1 MQLGIF
7 LKTFD
12 RPTLEEALDAVEAHE
27 FECVQ
32 FNMESAGLPTVPGQ
46 LDHALCEQIR
56 EAMADRNIR
65 MAALSGTYN
74 MIHPDPEE
82 RRTGMES
89 LRGVAA
95 SCGPLGASVVTLC
108 SGTRDPDYMWRHH
121 PDNES
126 PEAWQDLV
134 AAMTEAAQIAGQH
147 NLTFGFEPE
156 MANVVNSA
164 QKARRLLDEVG
175 SPHLKVVLDGAN
187 LLPTPDPTRVRESLD
202 EAFDLLGKDIA
213 LAHAKDLGPDGFCAA
228 GQGILDYDHYVSLL
242 RSVGYD
248 GALVL
253 HSLDEDQVPTCREF
267 LKEKLEHAG

>member
-7 LKTFD
+7 LKTFA
-12 RPTLEEALDAVEAHE
+12 RPTLEEALDAVKTHG

-46 LDHALCEQIR
+46 LDTGLCERIR
-56 EAMADRNIR
+56 EAMEVRGIE

-82 RRTGMES
+82 RRAGMER

-95 SCGPLGASVVTLC
+95 SCEGLGASIVTLC
-108 SGTRDPDYMWRHH
+108 TGTRDPGYMWQRH
-121 PDNES
+121 PDNET

-134 AAMTEAAQIAGQH
+134 TAMTEAAQIAQELD
-147 NLTFGFEPE
+147 LTFGFEPE

-187 LLPTPDPTRVRESLD
+187 LLPTPDPTCVREVLD
-202 EAFDLLGKDIA
+202 EASELIGQDIA

-228 GQGILDYDHYVSLL
+228 GQGVLDYGHYLALL
-242 RSVGYD
+242 RSAGYD
-248 GALVL
+248 GALIL
-253 HSLDEDQVPTCREF
+253 HSLEESQVATCHDFLREE
-267 LKEKLEHAG
+267 LGHAG